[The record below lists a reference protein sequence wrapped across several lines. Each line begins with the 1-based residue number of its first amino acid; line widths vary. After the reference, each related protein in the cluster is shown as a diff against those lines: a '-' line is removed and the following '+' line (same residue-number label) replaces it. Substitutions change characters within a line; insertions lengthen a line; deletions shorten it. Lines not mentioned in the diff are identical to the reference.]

1 MSSNPTHGKVYLIQ
15 RYVIKN
21 VSDFSPGIQISSTNK
36 SDHHDITEIMLKVA
50 LNTITLTPNDDC
62 HTGSG
67 QAAKCIFNLNW
78 ENLPVPSQES
88 EWPCVLCKGN
98 PFCLCFY
105 DFSIGFWH
113 RSSSMVFYFFH
124 FTIFLCID
132 TDISNNKGPLWSYG
146 SWIYN
151 YLCNQCRSWRG
162 VLDTTLCDKVCQWL
176 VIDQWFFPGT
186 QVFSINKTDCHDIT
200 EILLK
205 VALNTINKQTK
216 KPTTQPNTQSLTIC
230 SCSNVIHT
238 NFLNIATVSAIPGIS
253 VLTSHSTP

>member
-15 RYVIKN
+15 HYVIKN

-124 FTIFLCID
+124 FTIFL
-132 TDISNNKGPLWSYG
+132 
-146 SWIYN
+146 
-151 YLCNQCRSWRG
+151 
-162 VLDTTLCDKVCQWL
+162 
-176 VIDQWFFPGT
+176 
-186 QVFSINKTDCHDIT
+186 
-200 EILLK
+200 
-205 VALNTINKQTK
+205 
-216 KPTTQPNTQSLTIC
+216 
-230 SCSNVIHT
+230 
-238 NFLNIATVSAIPGIS
+238 
-253 VLTSHSTP
+253 